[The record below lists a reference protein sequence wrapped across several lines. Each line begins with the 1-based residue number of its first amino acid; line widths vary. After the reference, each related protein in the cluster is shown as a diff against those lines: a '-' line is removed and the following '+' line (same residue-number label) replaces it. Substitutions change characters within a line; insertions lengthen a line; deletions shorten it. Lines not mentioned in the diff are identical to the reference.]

1 MLTYYIILL
10 LFIAMGLIFMGLHLS
25 KDIQNSTFL
34 VLFWIIYL
42 LITSTFFNVFL
53 LGYFW
58 SVVRKKTG
66 PVGIRGPKGSVGDNG
81 ISGKC
86 IGNSNQNIAVFQIM
100 QYLEKTHKENL
111 IKLNLDSNND
121 KYTIF
126 KDMKDKNK
134 LKNNYMNR
142 KIRTM
147 VFSNQFE
154 SLLEVMPLDIIKDDS
169 KQVSLNYL
177 ISYLQKIVAE
187 WYHLIYKQKADWF
200 YQEDDDM
207 KADWKETN
215 PFSEIRKYDVF
226 YWGTQRTF
234 KPLKLE
240 SCQHYPGNQKEP
252 KIHTMTTNDYDFL

>member
-25 KDIQNSTFL
+25 KDIQNSTLL

-66 PVGIRGPKGSVGDNG
+66 PVGIRGPKGSIGSKG
-81 ISGKC
+81 SSGKC
-86 IGNSNQNIAVFQIM
+86 IGNSNQNIAVFQII
-100 QYLEKTHKENL
+100 QYLDTYHKEHL
-111 IKLNLDSNND
+111 TKLNLDSKDNKYSIIKND
-121 KYTIF
+121 KDTTRL
-126 KDMKDKNK
+126 KNK
-134 LKNNYMNR
+134 YMDR
-142 KIRTM
+142 KIRTI

-154 SLLEVMPLDIIKDDS
+154 SLLEVMPLDILSNSD

-177 ISYLQKIVAE
+177 ITYLQKIVAE
-187 WYHLIYKQKADWF
+187 WYHLIYKQKEDWF
-200 YQEDDDM
+200 YQEHDDM

-226 YWGTQRTF
+226 YWGNQRTF
-234 KPLKLE
+234 KPNNYK
-240 SCQHYPGNQKEP
+240 CH
-252 KIHTMTTNDYDFL
+252 